1 VGSAAEYMWF
11 SAANDLT
18 FELAALQV
26 GDDDDPAEELGLL
39 TQMEGA
45 NVGNHVLAT
54 DRGGDRGRGSAYCH
68 VTHKR

>member
-1 VGSAAEYMWF
+1 M
-11 SAANDLT
+11 NLT

-54 DRGGDRGRGSAYCH
+54 DRGGDGEGAVSATTVN
-68 VTHKR
+68 VT

>member
-1 VGSAAEYMWF
+1 MWF

-45 NVGNHVLAT
+45 NVGNHALAT
-54 DRGGDRGRGSAYCH
+54 DRG
-68 VTHKR
+68 

>member
-1 VGSAAEYMWF
+1 MWF

-54 DRGGDRGRGSAYCH
+54 DRGGDREGAVH
-68 VTHKR
+68 IAT